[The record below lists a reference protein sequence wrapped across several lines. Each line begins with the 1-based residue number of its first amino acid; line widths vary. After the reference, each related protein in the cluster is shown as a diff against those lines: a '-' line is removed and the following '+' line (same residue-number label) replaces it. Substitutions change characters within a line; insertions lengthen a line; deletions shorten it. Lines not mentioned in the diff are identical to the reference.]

1 MSTQQK
7 RGTLE
12 LIHECFESKMVQPKQ
27 ENYFMV
33 QQQQQ
38 QQDFKVDTC
47 G

>member
-1 MSTQQK
+1 MF
-7 RGTLE
+7 RVE
-12 LIHECFESKMVQPKQ
+12 EPKQ

-47 G
+47 R